1 MTSLLGETA
10 ISTAAHKHAA
20 LHQPKPEGI
29 FRLSLRS
36 AATPSHLR
44 LKAEHAGRAAP
55 THVGAA
61 LPRTRKRLLNA
72 PLRGA
77 AVHGAS
83 DGISCRL
90 TRENAGALRPDCH
103 TF

>member
-44 LKAEHAGRAAP
+44 PKAEHAGRAAP
-55 THVGAA
+55 D
-61 LPRTRKRLLNA
+61 PRGGSSFPA
-72 PLRGA
+72 
-77 AVHGAS
+77 H
-83 DGISCRL
+83 
-90 TRENAGALRPDCH
+90 ENVN
-103 TF
+103 